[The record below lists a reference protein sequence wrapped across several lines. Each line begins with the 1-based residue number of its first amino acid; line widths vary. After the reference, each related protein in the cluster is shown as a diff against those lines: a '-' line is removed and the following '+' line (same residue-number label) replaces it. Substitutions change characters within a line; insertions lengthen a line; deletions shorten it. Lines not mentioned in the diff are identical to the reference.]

1 MSNIYKLLMA
11 GAELTRNWTEERA
24 KFAEFCKPYWMER
37 GGIGFVNHM
46 VTQYINNDEQSIVEY
61 LYNLDE
67 ENKQLVIKSS
77 LCTLF
82 AHYLTAKGED
92 VAVIDADIQRTIARQ
107 RTRDKESR
115 PDDKLPWEVYSIFD
129 YNDKGEIE
137 KLLPV
142 LKEQDG
148 WILVDCPGNMEVERL
163 IPVFQAA
170 DSVVIP
176 TTYGDNDLDATVELF
191 VPVLRQINE
200 TAKLIFAPNRINES
214 KAQFKEEAKRNR
226 DKAWNKV
233 HTYGSLVARIKDSI
247 VFDNSRFNTIDP
259 LNHWQANGV
268 MHCFDEIYKELK

>member
-1 MSNIYKLLMA
+1 MKKINSSSLSILNGDKFTIMSKNHFVLFSNIK
-11 GAELTRNWTEERA
+11 
-24 KFAEFCKPYWMER
+24 
-37 GGIGFVNHM
+37 GGIG
-46 VTQYINNDEQSIVEY
+46 
-61 LYNLDE
+61 
-67 ENKQLVIKSS
+67 KSS

-176 TTYGDNDLDATVELF
+176 TTYGDTDLSLPLIELTR
-191 VPVLRQINE
+191 VRHNSKKRQRE
-200 TAKLIFAPNRINES
+200 TGTKHGTKYIPTE
-214 KAQFKEEAKRNR
+214 
-226 DKAWNKV
+226 V
-233 HTYGSLVARIKDSI
+233 
-247 VFDNSRFNTIDP
+247 
-259 LNHWQANGV
+259 
-268 MHCFDEIYKELK
+268 

>member
-1 MSNIYKLLMA
+1 MKKINSSSLSILNGDKFTIMSKNHFVLFSNIK
-11 GAELTRNWTEERA
+11 
-24 KFAEFCKPYWMER
+24 
-37 GGIGFVNHM
+37 GGIG
-46 VTQYINNDEQSIVEY
+46 
-61 LYNLDE
+61 
-67 ENKQLVIKSS
+67 KSS

-107 RTRDKESR
+107 RKRDKESR

-214 KAQFKEEAKRNR
+214 TQKLKEESKKKR
-226 DKAWNKV
+226 DLAWKKV
-233 HTYGSLVARIKDSI
+233 HSFGSLVARIKDSI
-247 VFDNSRFNTIDP
+247 VFDNSRFNTIDG

-268 MHCFDEIYKELK
+268 MHCFDEIYEKLK

>member
-11 GAELTRNWTEERA
+11 GAELTRNWTAERG

-37 GGIGFVNHM
+37 GGIDFVNHM
-46 VTQYINNDEQSIVEY
+46 VTQYINNDEHI
-61 LYNLDE
+61 
-67 ENKQLVIKSS
+67 KGGIGKSS